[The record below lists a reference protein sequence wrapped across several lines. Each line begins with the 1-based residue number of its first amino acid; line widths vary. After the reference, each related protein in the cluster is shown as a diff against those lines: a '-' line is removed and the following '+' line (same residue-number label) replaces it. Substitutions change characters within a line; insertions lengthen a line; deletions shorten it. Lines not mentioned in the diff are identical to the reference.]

1 MSVGEITEGLD
12 SAISSD
18 GSLNHITIY
27 EATRVI
33 GRVAS
38 LVVGFLTVVIIILV
52 PFVVGLE
59 IIYICFPIIR
69 NKTDD
74 LISKLEAKGMAGKTI
89 GFTFRDAKQ
98 SVFLAETT
106 EVGTNPL
113 WIYLKIKCK
122 SIMFLMLVLS
132 LIVQGSDTIINIVW
146 NLISRIV
153 STIFG

>member
-98 SVFLAETT
+98 SVFL
-106 EVGTNPL
+106 
-113 WIYLKIKCK
+113 KIKCK